1 MENRKS
7 KLVAVVKNW
16 NGEKWKMESWISDL
30 WDFGE
35 KDSIYD
41 AICKAFKDKYGHF
54 PRAC

>member
-16 NGEKWKMESWISDL
+16 NGEKWKMETWISDL

-35 KDSIYD
+35 KDSIFD